1 MRGSLARIDATG
13 LGRRLGLPR
22 TLPALVLVIGLVVS
36 IAAALQ
42 VQWIV
47 DAKDRERFDN
57 AVDQANADIGDRM
70 QAYVAMLR
78 AGQALFHA
86 LDGEVDRRRFA
97 RFADHLDLERAY
109 PGIQGIGFSRTF
121 PASQAAE
128 VTSEM
133 RLQGAPGFRITP
145 SDPRDEIHS
154 IVFLEPMDARNE
166 AAIGY
171 DMYTHPV
178 RREAMARARDTGLA
192 VMSGRVELVQEITQ
206 HKQAGFLIYQPVY
219 RGGITP
225 TRLEA
230 RRQLLA
236 GFVYAPFRA
245 DDLLQGIFNAQD
257 NPRVHF
263 LVYDGAP
270 EAENLLHQ
278 SFVGDPERFLA
289 AARFS
294 TQRTVETAGRTWT
307 VSYFTRPEF
316 ELGSSRG
323 FPAVFFIGGL
333 LATLLVAAA
342 TWSQVRARL
351 AAEREVAARLEAEE
365 QLRLLLDELNH
376 RVKNT
381 LATVQS
387 VAAQTLREGQSPR
400 QAREIFEARLLA
412 LSQAHDLLTRDQWRG
427 ASLADLVQVEI
438 EPYEAGRSSRVTT
451 DGPAVWLPPN
461 SALALGMALHELV
474 TNAVKYGALSGPE
487 GQVEIKWRLSGVA
500 PDRRLWL
507 CWAESGGPP
516 VPKPRRRG
524 FGTRL
529 IVSGLA
535 RQLNG
540 DVNLDFDPTG
550 VRCTI
555 DMPLPDGAG

>member
-1 MRGSLARIDATG
+1 MRGLLARIGASA

-22 TLPALVLVIGLVVS
+22 TLPALVLVIGLVAS
-36 IAAALQ
+36 AAAAVQ
-42 VQWIV
+42 VQWIAE
-47 DAKDRERFDN
+47 AKDRERFDN
-57 AVDQANADIGDRM
+57 AVDQATADIGDRM

-78 AGQALFHA
+78 AGQALFYA
-86 LDGEVDRRRFA
+86 LDGQVDRRIFA
-97 RFADHLDLERAY
+97 RFAEHLDLERAY
-109 PGIQGIGFSRTF
+109 PGIQGVGFSRSV
-121 PASQAAE
+121 PPGQAAALAA
-128 VTSEM
+128 EM
-133 RLQGAPGFRITP
+133 RLHGNPRFQITP
-145 SDPRDEIHS
+145 TYPRDEVHT
-154 IVFLEPMDARNE
+154 IVFLEPMDARNS

-171 DMYTHPV
+171 DMFTHPV
-178 RREAMARARDTGLA
+178 RRAAMGQARDTGRA
-192 VMSGRVELVQEITQ
+192 VMSGKVELVQEITDE
-206 HKQAGFLIYQPVY
+206 KQAGFLIYQPVY
-219 RGGITP
+219 LGGITP
-225 TRLEA
+225 TRLEE
-230 RRQLLA
+230 RRQRLV

-245 DDLLQGIFNAQD
+245 DDLLLGIFNAQD

-263 LVYDGAP
+263 AVYDGRPAAP
-270 EAENLLHQ
+270 NLLHK
-278 SFVGDPERFLA
+278 SFAGDVGQAVAE
-289 AARFS
+289 ARFS

-316 ELGSSRG
+316 EIGSSRG
-323 FPAVFFIGGL
+323 FPLAFFGGGM

-351 AAEREVAARLEAEE
+351 AAEREVAARLDAED

-412 LSQAHDLLTRDQWRG
+412 LSQAHDLLTRDHWRG

-438 EPYEAGRSSRVTT
+438 EPYESGRSGRVTT
-451 DGPAVWLPPN
+451 DGPPVWLPPN

-474 TNAVKYGALSGPE
+474 TNAVKYGALSGDQ
-487 GQVEIKWRLSGVA
+487 GQVSIEWRLSGE
-500 PDRRLWL
+500 RRLKL
-507 CWAESGGPP
+507 CWAETGGPP
-516 VPKPRRRG
+516 VSKPRRRG

-540 DVNLDFDPTG
+540 DVDLDFDPSG

-555 DMPLPDGAG
+555 DMPLPDSDG